1 MDYVDFAEELMK
13 KMVSIP
19 SESQNEEELAV
30 YLCEYLANI
39 GMKAK
44 LQRIEGKSCN
54 VVAKLSGNN
63 TGTRKLLMGGHIDT
77 VTADGDWT
85 FNPLQVRETSD
96 KYFGLG
102 CGDMKG
108 GLASQIAV
116 LAKLMAEGFEFDG
129 EIILLGLCDEERH
142 SIGALDYVRMVRES
156 GERPADFGIFAEPHF
171 DNVVVGAT
179 GKVYLN
185 IEVTGA
191 TGHATTPEKGI
202 NAISCMSAFLSEV
215 DRRYGR
221 LYEQGKA
228 ASHSALGIESR
239 SEGYSLK
246 IPDWCR
252 CMMNKQ
258 LDTAETPEGFIADLK
273 RIYEE
278 TVGRGEISVK
288 REIPFYP
295 SYVMDTDNVD
305 FRALIHTIE
314 TVGGFSP
321 ELRINQSVSD
331 GNILY
336 HQLGIPVVLFGPQ
349 GVNFHKA
356 GEYVVKETIGRYMR
370 ILEKYI
376 REFFC
381 D

>member
-1 MDYVDFAEELMK
+1 M
-13 KMVSIP
+13 
-19 SESQNEEELAV
+19 
-30 YLCEYLANI
+30 
-39 GMKAK
+39 
-44 LQRIEGKSCN
+44 
-54 VVAKLSGNN
+54 
-63 TGTRKLLMGGHIDT
+63 
-77 VTADGDWT
+77 
-85 FNPLQVRETSD
+85 
-96 KYFGLG
+96 
-102 CGDMKG
+102 
-108 GLASQIAV
+108 
-116 LAKLMAEGFEFDG
+116 
-129 EIILLGLCDEERH
+129 
-142 SIGALDYVRMVRES
+142 
-156 GERPADFGIFAEPHF
+156 
-171 DNVVVGAT
+171 VVGAT

-191 TGHATTPEKGI
+191 TGHAATPEKGI
-202 NAISCMSAFLSEV
+202 NAISCMSAFLAEV

-295 SYVMDTDNVD
+295 SYVMDTDNAD

-321 ELRINQSVSD
+321 GTEDKPERKRRKHFISSAGNSRSSVRPSGSEFSQGRRICS
-331 GNILY
+331 
-336 HQLGIPVVLFGPQ
+336 Q
-349 GVNFHKA
+349 GDYRKIHANS
-356 GEYVVKETIGRYMR
+356 
-370 ILEKYI
+370 
-376 REFFC
+376 
-381 D
+381 